1 MMNDQSMSS
10 LAAGTQ
16 TGVGIVSWGDYAEG
30 LDAVYEPEPV
40 YVEKQYTGFNVW
52 KDMADEPWKYGNDMQ
67 VWLDL
72 DDELRQAPGHWRLE
86 GYWTQKEIVMN
97 WKQLEELLWKAWQEC
112 EVRREKAATR
122 IQALWRGHM
131 DRNRTPW
138 RDCCMC
144 LAHHVSPIHTDVGY
158 MCSDCSSDGPHSD
171 LIGMEDPWDW
181 FRSEV

>member
-1 MMNDQSMSS
+1 M
-10 LAAGTQ
+10 A
-16 TGVGIVSWGDYAEG
+16 
-30 LDAVYEPEPV
+30 AVYEPEPV

-97 WKQLEELLWKAWQEC
+97 WKPLEELLWKAWQEC

-181 FRSEV
+181 FRGE